1 MRTADATQV
10 GLRRITMEDPQKL
23 WKVVVEISHSHS
35 DGNGESC
42 RETKTRYFDDF
53 ESAEYFADRG
63 DIGPNNF
70 FAQVVS
76 RQIYEYDIRSV
87 RQMEYKKHEVETHVT
102 KTKWVWE

>member
-1 MRTADATQV
+1 
-10 GLRRITMEDPQKL
+10 MESENTTKL
-23 WKVVVEISHSHS
+23 WKVVVEISHSRS

-53 ESAEYFADRG
+53 ESAKCFADRG

-76 RQIYEYDIRSV
+76 RKIYEYDIRSV
-87 RQMEYKKHEVETHVT
+87 RQLEHKKHEVVT
-102 KTKWVWE
+102 EHTETKWCWE

>member
-1 MRTADATQV
+1 
-10 GLRRITMEDPQKL
+10 MESTKL
-23 WKVVVEISHSHS
+23 WKVVVEISHAQS
-35 DGNGESC
+35 DGNGESG

-53 ESAEYFADRG
+53 ERAEYFADRG